1 VTRAIVAV
9 DGPAGA
15 GKSSASRLLAARLG
29 FAYVDTGS
37 MYRAVGLLAGERGI
51 PLDDDARL
59 ARLIDGLR
67 VDEAGERL
75 VIEGRDLSDAVRA
88 PHVGDLASR
97 VSTRAVVRERL
108 VALQRRLGERER
120 VVMEGRD
127 VGTVVFPDAGLKV
140 YLTASPDERAERR
153 ARELRGRGETVDTV
167 RLAED
172 IARRDRRDS
181 ERALSPLRP
190 AADAVVL
197 DTSAMDLAA
206 VVTAMEALARE
217 RLRLPPA

>member
-1 VTRAIVAV
+1 VTQAIVAV

-15 GKSSASRLLAARLG
+15 GKSSASRMLASRLG

-37 MYRAVGLLAGERGI
+37 MYRAVGLLAAERGI
-51 PLDDDARL
+51 ALDDDERL
-59 ARLIDGLR
+59 ARLIDELR

-75 VIEGRDLSDAVRA
+75 VIEGRNLSAAVRA
-88 PHVGDLASR
+88 SHVGDLASR

-108 VALQRRLGERER
+108 VALQRRLGAGGR

-127 VGTVVFPDAGLKV
+127 VGTVVFPDAALKV
-140 YLTASPDERAERR
+140 FLTATPGERAERR
-153 ARELRGRGETVDTV
+153 ARELAGRGETVDTI

-172 IARRDRRDS
+172 IAQRDRRDS
-181 ERALSPLRP
+181 ERELSPLRS

-197 DTSAMDLAA
+197 DTSCMDLAT
-206 VVTAMEALARE
+206 VVATMEALARE
-217 RLRLPPA
+217 RLRLPPG